1 MKNNKLINSKFNSS
15 INEWQN
21 SIYMYNEKNINFSV
35 HNSNKILYSL
45 LDNYFNLNNNFKDRY
60 NSINFIN
67 SKINTTN
74 IALMKDFFDFN
85 KFSNIIAIKKKYEL
99 EMMEKNHFYK
109 TKRKSALSIWKNE
122 LLSNKNNN
130 IINNK
135 GSSVL
140 SLKRTFI
147 NLPSI
152 KHSNNS
158 ILITMHVFNKNK
170 VYFKNKLSKLKLL
183 FKFNKSN
190 KEILNNLKFKLL
202 KINFN
207 SNIEL
212 KKRIYTKPL
221 NYNLFLLKTS
231 LGNSISNKSLNS
243 FFKRTYLAN
252 IYLNN
257 FRHNILNLINLKNII
272 AKIYQKK
279 VILNIT
285 NLKYVYLENN
295 IFVDNLM
302 RKLNDRKKGVLRV
315 LKKALKLIKIAD
327 MDPILFLKNNR
338 MMKYIDNI
346 LILRKYINYM
356 NEYAEE
362 KYKTILNS
370 IRNIHTIGVS
380 LEAKGR
386 LTKRMTASRSVHK
399 LKYKGNLKNVYSA
412 YYKMSIPLLRG
423 FMKSNIN
430 FVKNNSKNK
439 NGSYGISSSLNT
451 F

>member
-1 MKNNKLINSKFNSS
+1 
-15 INEWQN
+15 
-21 SIYMYNEKNINFSV
+21 
-35 HNSNKILYSL
+35 
-45 LDNYFNLNNNFKDRY
+45 
-60 NSINFIN
+60 
-67 SKINTTN
+67 
-74 IALMKDFFDFN
+74 
-85 KFSNIIAIKKKYEL
+85 
-99 EMMEKNHFYK
+99 
-109 TKRKSALSIWKNE
+109 
-122 LLSNKNNN
+122 
-130 IINNK
+130 
-135 GSSVL
+135 
-140 SLKRTFI
+140 
-147 NLPSI
+147 LPII

-158 ILITMHVFNKNK
+158 VFIAIHVFNKNK
-170 VYFKNKLSKLKLL
+170 VYFKSKLGKLKLL
-183 FKFNKSN
+183 FKSNKSN
-190 KEILNNLKFKLL
+190 KEILNNIKFRLL
-202 KINFN
+202 KIRFSKNILNKN
-207 SNIEL
+207 SQGES
-212 KKRIYTKPL
+212 L
-221 NYNLFLLKTS
+221 NYNVFLLRM
-231 LGNSISNKSLNS
+231 LLDNNISNKSLS
-243 FFKRTYLAN
+243 AFFKRTYLAN

-327 MDPILFLKNNR
+327 MDPILLLKNNR
-338 MMKYIDNI
+338 VVKYFDNI
-346 LILRKYINYM
+346 LTIKKYVNYM
-356 NEYAEE
+356 NEYAQE
-362 KYKTILNS
+362 KYKSIFNS
-370 IRNIHTIGVS
+370 IRNIHTIGIS

-412 YYKMSIPLLRG
+412 YYKMSTPLLRG

>member
-15 INEWQN
+15 VNEWQN
-21 SIYMYNEKNINFSV
+21 SIYEYNQKNLNVSV
-35 HNSNKILYSL
+35 YNSNKILYSL
-45 LDNYFNLNNNFKDRY
+45 LDNYFNLSNNFKNKY
-60 NSINFIN
+60 NNVKYINN
-67 SKINTTN
+67 KINTADVVL
-74 IALMKDFFDFN
+74 IKDFFDFN
-85 KFSNIIAIKKKYEL
+85 KLFNAIEIKKKYEL
-99 EMMEKNHFYK
+99 EIMERNHFYNA
-109 TKRKSALSIWKNE
+109 KRKKALSIWKNE
-122 LLSNKNNN
+122 LLLNKSNN
-130 IINNK
+130 ITNNK
-135 GSSVL
+135 ISSVL
-140 SLKRTFI
+140 SLKRIFI
-147 NLPSI
+147 NLPII

-158 ILITMHVFNKNK
+158 VFIAIHVFNKNK
-170 VYFKNKLSKLKLL
+170 VYFKSKLGKLKLL
-183 FKFNKSN
+183 FKSNKSN
-190 KEILNNLKFKLL
+190 KEILNNIKFRLL
-202 KINFN
+202 KIRFSKNILNKN
-207 SNIEL
+207 SQGES
-212 KKRIYTKPL
+212 L
-221 NYNLFLLKTS
+221 NYNVFLLRM
-231 LGNSISNKSLNS
+231 LLDNNISNKSLS
-243 FFKRTYLAN
+243 AFFKRTYLAN

-257 FRHNILNLINLKNII
+257 FKHNILNLINLKNII

-327 MDPILFLKNNR
+327 MDPILLLKNNR
-338 MMKYIDNI
+338 VVKYFDNI
-346 LILRKYINYM
+346 LTIKKYVNYM
-356 NEYAEE
+356 NEYAQE
-362 KYKTILNS
+362 KYKSIFNS
-370 IRNIHTIGVS
+370 IRNIHTIGIS

-412 YYKMSIPLLRG
+412 YYKMSTPLLRG